1 MFSCKIYE
9 INLRKPFFTEHLLWL
24 RLLLE
29 TPTHQSIYN
38 LLMSFEGSR
47 LKLTISAGVIVSYRV
62 TIGLSRVF
70 VISFKRLST
79 LDVLFPS
86 IA

>member
-1 MFSCKIYE
+1 M
-9 INLRKPFFTEHLLWL
+9 P
-24 RLLLE
+24 
-29 TPTHQSIYN
+29 
-38 LLMSFEGSR
+38 FEGSR